1 MAGALTP
8 KLRTALDQRLPAD
21 TLRDAEPRHLEEPR
35 GKWQGQAG
43 ALALPRS
50 AAELSEIVR
59 FAAENRVSLVPYGG
73 GTGLVSG
80 QVAPELEAPLLVSL
94 ERMNHVREIHAEEN
108 VIVTEAGVS
117 LQQVQDTA
125 ASEHRLF
132 PLSIASQG
140 TAQIGGVLSTNAG
153 GVGVLRYGNARDLC
167 IGLEAVLPSGE
178 IWHGLTRLRKDNT
191 GYDLRNLLIGAEGTL
206 GIITAASLKLFPR
219 PAQSGTAVFAVASP
233 AAALA
238 ALSLLREIAGETV
251 SAFELISA
259 QGLAFLDE
267 VGPEYRAP
275 FTASRPDWMIL
286 VELGLAS
293 GPAPQTL
300 FEAFFEAG
308 LERALLSDGVIAQSA
323 GQSADLWHLR
333 EAIPEANKRIGS
345 ISSHDISLPLGA
357 VPDFITRTGEALRAH
372 GDYRVNCFGH
382 LGDGNLHYNVF
393 PPAGARRDAFMP
405 VAGDVQALVHEIAVS
420 MGGSFSAEHGLG
432 RLKTG
437 DLARFGDP
445 ARLAAM
451 RTIKSALDPRGIMN
465 PGAVLPAKD

>member
-1 MAGALTP
+1 MPGALTP
-8 KLRTALDQRLPAD
+8 ELRAALEARLPAD
-21 TLRDAEPRHLEEPR
+21 TLRDAEPRYLEEPR
-35 GKWQGQAG
+35 GKWHGRAG

-50 AAELSEIVR
+50 ADELAQIIR
-59 FAAENRVSLVPYGG
+59 FATENGIAVIPYGG

-80 QVAPELEAPLLVSL
+80 QVAPGLEAPLLVSL
-94 ERMNHVREIHAEEN
+94 ERMRRIRALHADEN
-108 VIVTEAGVS
+108 VIVAEAGTS
-117 LQQVQDTA
+117 LAQVQEA
-125 ASEHRLF
+125 AADAQRLF

-167 IGLEAVLPSGE
+167 LGVEAVLPSGE
-178 IWHGLTRLRKDNT
+178 VWHGLTRLRKDNT
-191 GYDLRNLLIGAEGTL
+191 GYDLRGLLIGAEGTL
-206 GIITAASLKLFPR
+206 GIITAAALKLVPR
-219 PAQSGTAVFAVASP
+219 PAQKGTALFAVASP
-233 AAALA
+233 EAALA
-238 ALSLLREIAGETV
+238 ALTLLREIAGEGI

-267 VGPEYRAP
+267 TGPDYRAP
-275 FTASRPDWMIL
+275 FAEPRPDWMIL

-293 GPAPQTL
+293 GPSPQEI
-300 FEAFFEAG
+300 FEKFFEAG
-308 LERALLSDGVIAQSA
+308 RADGLLADGIIAQSA
-323 GQSADLWHLR
+323 AQAADLWHLR

-357 VPDFITRTGEALRAH
+357 VPEFITRAGAALDAH
-372 GDYRVNCFGH
+372 GRYRVNCFGH

-393 PPAGARRDAFMP
+393 PPEGESRDAFMP
-405 VAGDVQALVHEIAVS
+405 MAGEVQALVHEIAVS

-451 RTIKSALDPRGIMN
+451 RAIKSALDPQGIMN
-465 PGAVLPAKD
+465 PGAVLPEKD